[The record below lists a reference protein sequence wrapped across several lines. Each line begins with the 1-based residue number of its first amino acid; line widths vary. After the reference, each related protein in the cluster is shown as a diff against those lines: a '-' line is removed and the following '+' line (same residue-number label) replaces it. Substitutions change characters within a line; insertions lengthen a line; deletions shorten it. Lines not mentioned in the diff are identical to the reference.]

1 MVTSDSILPEA
12 AARPALAAHRGTVAG
27 CRRAAWAAGAVAAAL
42 ALGPLAQAQA
52 QTSPAR
58 PAASLPAPAAQSM
71 APQSRQTSLPAKGLF
86 VGDQLSD
93 SARAKLTDLLID
105 ALGLDVEVALMVP
118 VGPWII
124 DGGGH
129 TERDLTERRLA
140 SVRKFLTDRGV
151 DPKRIYVESRTDAKV
166 TEPRL
171 DVQLIGRPAVN

>member
-1 MVTSDSILPEA
+1 MAKTASTRSASAVSTAFRRRAGAGRLLPL
-12 AARPALAAHRGTVAG
+12 LAALCLAP
-27 CRRAAWAAGAVAAAL
+27 AV
-42 ALGPLAQAQA
+42 QA

-58 PAASLPAPAAQSM
+58 PAANLPAPAAQSM

-93 SARAKLTDLLID
+93 AARAKLTDLLID

-124 DGGGH
+124 DGGSH
-129 TERDLTERRLA
+129 AERDLTDRRLA

>member
-1 MVTSDSILPEA
+1 MHTDDSSPCTATAGPGPAGCPGLAASRQGRAMAACA
-12 AARPALAAHRGTVAG
+12 AAIAMGLVSFAPV
-27 CRRAAWAAGAVAAAL
+27 
-42 ALGPLAQAQA
+42 QA
-52 QTSPAR
+52 QTGPAR
-58 PAASLPAPAAQSM
+58 PAASLPAPTAQSM

-93 SARAKLTDLLID
+93 SARAQLTDLLID

-124 DGGGH
+124 DGGSH

-151 DPKRIYVESRTDAKV
+151 DPRRIYVESRTDAKV

>member
-1 MVTSDSILPEA
+1 MVKTSSNGSASAVSPASRRRFGGAGALWLPV
-12 AARPALAAHRGTVAG
+12 LAALLLAP
-27 CRRAAWAAGAVAAAL
+27 AV
-42 ALGPLAQAQA
+42 QA
-52 QTSPAR
+52 QTSPSR
-58 PAASLPAPAAQSM
+58 PAANLPAPAAQSM

-151 DPKRIYVESRTDAKV
+151 DPKRIIVESRTDAKV
-166 TEPRL
+166 AEPRL
-171 DVQLIGRPAVN
+171 DVQMIGRPALN